1 MPDDP
6 NDHGPSSGRE
16 PPPLPGVVA
25 FVGMGLSIAVTV
37 GAGVVLG
44 IFVDRALH
52 TAPAFLIVGL
62 VLGALAAVAAVRAQ
76 IRTYL

>member
-1 MPDDP
+1 MPDDTP
-6 NDHGPSSGRE
+6 DAGPSSSRE

-44 IFVDRALH
+44 IFVDKALY
-52 TAPAFLIVGL
+52 TAPAFLVVGL
-62 VLGALAAVAAVRAQ
+62 VLGMLAAVVAVRAQ
-76 IRTYL
+76 IKAYL